1 MPLVRNTDAFIE
13 GGIKGILLF
22 EATLTG
28 LEEDIPN
35 TFQEGKLQARI
46 DYADVEVL
54 EAEDAVTLEDDNF
67 HFYFTQTNKSKSV
80 AEKVITRYNA
90 FAMEHN
96 IEGLAI
102 DNLEGM
108 RLIWA
113 REVIEYKVR
122 PGQEPLSPAKFWYP
136 VGKAGDD
143 LDVIK
148 KALKSG
154 SGSKGGTKV
163 DSSKALNDFILDA
176 SSMGVTEAGLKAT
189 IKSAPSG
196 VRKAMLAGGGLD
208 KVLTSLV
215 ATELLAEEDG
225 VYTTVT

>member
-46 DYADVEVL
+46 DFGDVEVL
-54 EAEDAVTLEDDNF
+54 EAEDAVMLEDDNF
-67 HFYFTQTNKSKSV
+67 HFYFTQTNRSKSV
-80 AEKVITRYNA
+80 AEKVITKYNA

-108 RLIWA
+108 RLIYA
-113 REVIEYKVR
+113 REVVEYSVR
-122 PGQEPLSPAKFWYP
+122 PGQEPLSPSKFWYP

-143 LDVIK
+143 LAAIK
-148 KALKSG
+148 SSLKGTG
-154 SGSKGGTKV
+154 STGGKKV
-163 DSSKALNDFILDA
+163 DSSKALNGFIMDA
-176 SSMGVTEAGLKAT
+176 STIGVTESGLKAA
-189 IKSAPSG
+189 IKSAPSDI
-196 VRKAMLAGGGLD
+196 RKAMIAGGGLD
-208 KVLTSLV
+208 KVLSSLV
-215 ATELLAEEDG
+215 ATALLTEEDG